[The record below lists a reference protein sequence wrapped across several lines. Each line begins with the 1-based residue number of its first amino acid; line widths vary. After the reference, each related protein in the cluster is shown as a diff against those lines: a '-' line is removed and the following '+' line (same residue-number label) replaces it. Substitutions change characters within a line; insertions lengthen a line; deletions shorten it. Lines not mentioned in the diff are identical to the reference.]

1 MSSKS
6 EEPPAIF
13 LVGTA
18 GSGKT
23 TLASSLGDWL
33 GRKGVQ
39 AEILNLD
46 PGVEYLPYDPIVDV
60 REYVDVRE
68 LMRTKGLGPNSAL
81 VLATDML
88 ADYLGQMRDV
98 FSGSSP
104 DLFIADTPGQIEL
117 FAFRASGLLLCREL
131 FAGSKAVAFL
141 VDAPFSVDPM
151 NYVSNMFL
159 ESAVYSRLL
168 LPVLTTVT
176 KVDLVPRTTAEQL
189 TSWAKDPDSILLY
202 ARDNYPSERY
212 LYVDSVLRS
221 LPKLDFLSRPF
232 MVSALDFTGFVEFNA
247 AISRMFFGGEETL
260 GGPPS

>member
-1 MSSKS
+1 MSSRS
-6 EEPPAIF
+6 EEPPALF

-23 TLASSLGDWL
+23 TLAFSLAEWMS
-33 GRKGVQ
+33 RKGIE
-39 AEILNLD
+39 AEVLNLD

-68 LMRTKGLGPNSAL
+68 LMRTKGLGPNSSL

-88 ADYLGQMRDV
+88 ADHIGEMRDV
-98 FSGSSP
+98 LSESSP

-131 FAGSKAVAFL
+131 FEGDKSVAFL

-151 NYVSNMFL
+151 NFVSNMFL

-168 LPVLTTVT
+168 LPLISVVT
-176 KVDLVPRTTAEQL
+176 KQDLVPVTAVRQL
-189 TSWAKDPDSILLY
+189 VEWAKDPESILLY
-202 ARDNYPSERY
+202 ARENSSSERY
-212 LYVDSVLRS
+212 MYVDSILRS
-221 LPKLDFLSRPF
+221 LPRLDFLSRLF
-232 MVSALDFTGFVEFNA
+232 VVSAVDFSGFVELNA
-247 AISRMFFGGEETL
+247 VLSRMFFRGEETPE
-260 GGPPS
+260 GSMD